1 MLETF
6 PLIVKTSTKLPSSSP
21 LSPPSSSLSSLSL
34 SSSSSFSTSPS
45 SSLLSSSSPLS
56 LNPPPSSSSSQFHF
70 TFLWHQKFACHLH
83 IWIHLC
89 FFNYLF
95 LLFIGFRCNILFRNI
110 SIDFLLI
117 PLVFWNILV
126 LSINNFQNLSCAKA
140 LNVDWC

>member
-6 PLIVKTSTKLPSSSP
+6 PLVVKTSTKLPSSSP

-56 LNPPPSSSSSQFHF
+56 LNPPPSSSSQFHF

-95 LLFIGFRCNILFRNI
+95 LLFIGFRCNILLRNI